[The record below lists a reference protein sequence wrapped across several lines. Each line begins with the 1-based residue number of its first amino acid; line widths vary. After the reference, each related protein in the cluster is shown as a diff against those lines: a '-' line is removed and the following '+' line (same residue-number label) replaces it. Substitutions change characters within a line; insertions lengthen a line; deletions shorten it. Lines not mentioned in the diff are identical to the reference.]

1 MVKKALTAFF
11 AGLGMLMLILDSK
24 TALSGGIAG
33 VDVCVRTVIPSL
45 FPFFVLTILLT
56 GTLSG
61 LQMKLLRP
69 IGRLC
74 KMPDGSEPLLLL
86 GLLGGYPAGAQ
97 AIAQTYAAGQLS
109 RKDAQRLLGFCNNA
123 GPSFLFGI
131 AALSF
136 PSPWM
141 PWALWGIHMLS
152 AILTGFLLPGK
163 PCSNVHKSSTGCIS
177 LSQAMERAIRVMAK
191 VCSWI
196 ILFRIVLAFCDRWFL
211 WYFPVAVRA
220 ILVGILEL
228 ANGCLQLGN
237 ISSVSLRFCVCS
249 AILSLG
255 GISVTMQTLSVTGSL
270 GMGQYL
276 PGKLIQCVLS
286 ILFSLLIFFPRY
298 IPIAALLIPLLLFLP
313 KIKNNSRK
321 TEKVIV

>member
-1 MVKKALTAFF
+1 MTKKVLTAFF
-11 AGLGMLMLILDSK
+11 AGIGMLMLILDSK

-33 VDVCVRTVIPSL
+33 VQICMMTVIPSL
-45 FPFFVLTILLT
+45 LPFFVLSILLT

-74 KMPDGSEPLLLL
+74 KMPAGSEPLLLL

-97 AIAQTYAAGQLS
+97 AVSQTYAAGQLS
-109 RKDAQRLLGFCNNA
+109 RKEAHRLLGFCNNA

-131 AALSF
+131 ATLAF
-136 PSPWM
+136 PYSWM
-141 PWALWGIHMLS
+141 PWALWGIHILS
-152 AILTGFLLPGK
+152 AILTGVLLPGQAYDSVK
-163 PCSNVHKSSTGCIS
+163 LPGRQRITI
-177 LSQAMERAIRVMAK
+177 SQAVEQAVRVMGK

-211 WYFPVAVRA
+211 WFFPVPVRT
-220 ILVGILEL
+220 ILVGVLEL

-237 ISSVSLRFCVCS
+237 IPSIPLRFCVCS
-249 AILSLG
+249 AVLSLG

-270 GMGQYL
+270 NLGLYI
-276 PGKLIQCVLS
+276 PGKLIQCALS
-286 ILFSLLIFFPRY
+286 ILFSLLIFSPHA
-298 IPIAALLIPLLLFLP
+298 IPIGTVLILLFLFLL

-321 TEKVIV
+321 TKKVIV